1 VTGGKEAGADTQ
13 TKVEYVSADRR
24 VVAEGTRGRTH
35 TDQER
40 SALGGKEADER
51 SVGHVMHL
59 SGPRDKIRMQP
70 PNHLQLAA
78 LLALAVPPI
87 SCGLASGGGYRW
99 ELIVRALL
107 FCWTIHSYLEIQR
120 WGRRGQREIE
130 EGLRGGPE
138 VLACPEIQLFKQLS
152 FTSPGHCTRARCSTK
167 CQSSYRLIR
176 VKFRCPVRVGSPDD

>member
-1 VTGGKEAGADTQ
+1 LGAAAEGSAGGQAHQERSVTGGKEAGADMQ

-107 FCWTIHSYLEIQR
+107 FCWTIHSYLAF
-120 WGRRGQREIE
+120 
-130 EGLRGGPE
+130 L
-138 VLACPEIQLFKQLS
+138 
-152 FTSPGHCTRARCSTK
+152 H
-167 CQSSYRLIR
+167 
-176 VKFRCPVRVGSPDD
+176 